1 MRDSLRYSYARILTV
16 IGLLA
21 ATTAAGCGT
30 VNPGRAALRPLF
42 KAECDAALAS
52 DPSDINYVVLDWTGG
67 VSPIYPDD
75 RFAGVD
81 LTRFTTADGYTLADD
96 AETFQEDVRLQVA
109 HIYCESSPHIVMVLN
124 GEADDFSAD
133 INMVH
138 ITQAL
143 PPKGGTDVG
152 EGEYDP
158 CNRQHDNA
166 ALLFGERLLS
176 LADDYSYDDWVN
188 VFANIIAHEVGHT
201 LGFGHIQRADRDNVG
216 RSAYVELMLSG
227 HTMSELRQEQR
238 FLADMS
244 NCPQLDA
251 ASARTVQAAEVHQCG
266 FDHHHGE

>member
-1 MRDSLRYSYARILTV
+1 VRYSLRYSYAPNLAV
-16 IGLLA
+16 IGLIA
-21 ATTAAGCGT
+21 ITTTAGCGT

-42 KAECDAALAS
+42 KAECDAALTS
-52 DPSDINYVVLDWTGG
+52 HPNDINYVVLDWTGG

-75 RFAGVD
+75 RFDGVD
-81 LTRFTTADGYTLADD
+81 LTRFTTADGFTLADD
-96 AETFQEDVRLQVA
+96 AEAFQEDVRLQVA
-109 HIYCESSPHIVMVLN
+109 HIYCDSSPHIVMVLN
-124 GEADDFSAD
+124 GEADRFGAEV
-133 INMVH
+133 NMVH

-176 LADDYSYDDWVN
+176 LADDYTYDEWVN

-201 LGFGHIQRADRDNVG
+201 LGFGHLERAERNNVG
-216 RSAYVELMLSG
+216 RSVYVELMLSG

-238 FLADMS
+238 FVADMT
-244 NCPQLDA
+244 NCPQPDA
-251 ASARTVQAAEVHQCG
+251 TSARTVKAANVCCSAARL
-266 FDHHHGE
+266 HGD